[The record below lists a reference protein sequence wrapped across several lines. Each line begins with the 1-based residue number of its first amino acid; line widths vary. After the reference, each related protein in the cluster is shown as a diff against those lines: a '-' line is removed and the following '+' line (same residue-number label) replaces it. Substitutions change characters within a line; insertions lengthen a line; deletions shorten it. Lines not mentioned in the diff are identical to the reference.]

1 MNTLDTYEPYLLYM
15 SHVSYVSPMYELC
28 LSFICVMSPI
38 SLSIFMN
45 TLDTSLKKSRIYL
58 NKSHESHN
66 KSHVSHN
73 ESHISLNLAYLSI
86 SHISQYIM
94 LSTTEGRTC
103 VCMYIYHISSVCMYA
118 HISYTGYMIV
128 CVCVCQCVYVCTYI
142 RYQCVHVCTYI
153 IYQCVCVCTYIIY
166 HCVCMYINI
175 YLSIQS
181 HTSHL

>member
-1 MNTLDTYEPYLLYM
+1 
-15 SHVSYVSPMYELC
+15 MYELC

-128 CVCVCQCVYVCTYI
+128 CVCMSVCVCMHIYQISVCACVY
-142 RYQCVHVCTYI
+142 
-153 IYQCVCVCTYIIY
+153 IYHISVCVCVYIY
-166 HCVCMYINI
+166 HISLCMYV
-175 YLSIQS
+175 
-181 HTSHL
+181 H